1 MYMKLAVKLYRHN
14 IIVLVMAATL
24 SLVAV
29 FKLQGFPSLQFSIF
43 SALIVFY
50 LFWAIFY
57 HHYDKSLKLEVVL
70 EYILTALLALVIL
83 YGVLL

>member
-1 MYMKLAVKLYRHN
+1 MKLVVKLHRHN
-14 IIVLVMAATL
+14 ILVLAAAAFVAI
-24 SLVAV
+24 VAV
-29 FKLQGFPSLQFSIF
+29 FKLQGFPGLQFSTF
-43 SALIVFY
+43 SALIAFY
-50 LFWAIFY
+50 LSWACFY

>member
-1 MYMKLAVKLYRHN
+1 MKLAVKLHRHN

-57 HHYDKSLKLEVVL
+57 HHIDKSLKFEVML